1 MNQWHLRLAV
11 RVLRRGGLVLH
22 AAEGVWGIAADPWNS
37 EAIADLLMLKGRAHA
52 KGLIVIGAG
61 AEMFADEI
69 SILDPAARDR
79 IAQSWPGPVTW
90 IVPTYR
96 YPAWVTGRH
105 HTVGIRVPGHP
116 QARALSRLFGG
127 PLVSTSA
134 NLSGRPPARRML
146 QATQFLHAP
155 AGQRLRSR
163 RRICLL
169 PGETMGNAGPSEI
182 RTLGGGYLRLRQG
195 DGDGADG
202 QSPAPAGCP
211 RVEDK

>member
-37 EAIADLLMLKGRAHA
+37 DAIADLLMLKGRAHA
-52 KGLIVIGAG
+52 KGLIIIGAEVG
-61 AEMFADEI
+61 MFASEI
-69 SILDPAARDR
+69 STLDPAAQDR

-90 IVPTYR
+90 IVPTDR

-105 HTVGIRVPGHP
+105 DTVGIRVPGHP
-116 QARALSRLFGG
+116 QARALSGLFGG

-134 NLSGRPPARRML
+134 NRSGRPPARCML
-146 QATQFLHAP
+146 QATQFFRSLDC
-155 AGQRLRSR
+155 QRLRSR
-163 RRICLL
+163 RRIYLL
-169 PGETMGNAGPSEI
+169 PGEIMGNAGPSEI
-182 RTLGGGYLRLRQG
+182 RTLSGGYLRLRRA

-202 QSPAPAGCP
+202 QSPAPAGRP
-211 RVEDK
+211 RVEGK

>member
-1 MNQWHLRLAV
+1 MNEWHLRLAV

-37 EAIADLLMLKGRAHA
+37 EAIADLLILKGRAQA
-52 KGLIVIGAG
+52 KGLIVIGAE
-61 AEMFADEI
+61 AKMFAGEI
-69 SILDPAARDR
+69 SALDPAAQDS
-79 IAQSWPGPVTW
+79 IAQSWPGAVTW
-90 IVPTYR
+90 IVPTDR

-105 HTVGIRVPGHP
+105 DTVGIRVPGHP

-146 QATQFLHAP
+146 QATRFLHAP
-155 AGQRLRSR
+155 AGQRLRSK
-163 RRICLL
+163 RRIYLL
-169 PGETMGNAGPSEI
+169 PGETLGSAGPSEI

-195 DGDGADG
+195 DRVGGVD
-202 QSPAPAGCP
+202 QRPAPAGRSP
-211 RVEDK
+211 AKVR